1 MTKALT
7 RVVVLL
13 AMLLAITP
21 PVAAQQPRDPLETMR
36 QIQALVWRHG
46 PADADIGGLASIK
59 VPKGLSFLGGALVGL
74 ALTGVL
80 APRGLQPLIR
90 WLAQWT

>member
-36 QIQALVWRHG
+36 QIQALRMRTS
-46 PADADIGGLASIK
+46 AASRA
-59 VPKGLSFLGGALVGL
+59 SRF
-74 ALTGVL
+74 
-80 APRGLQPLIR
+80 PRACRFSVARSSVSP
-90 WLAQWT
+90 